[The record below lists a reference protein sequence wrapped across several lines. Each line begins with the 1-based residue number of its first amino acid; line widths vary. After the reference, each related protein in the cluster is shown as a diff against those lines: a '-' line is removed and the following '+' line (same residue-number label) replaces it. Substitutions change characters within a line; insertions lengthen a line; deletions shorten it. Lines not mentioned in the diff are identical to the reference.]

1 MDLLKENERGAAKAA
16 AKVMMITGAV
26 FVLVLVLNMVGIFK
40 VDTATMVGAFI
51 IGEILLFV
59 PALIVNVLKKE
70 GDWVKY
76 AIMACSVAFTIILSI
91 TLSYHA
97 VILYVYPIAI
107 ASLFFSGKLNIIAT
121 VLTIVGVSGGQFLAY
136 SLDLV
141 TDHNF
146 TDVKR
151 LVVYGI
157 VPRALVLISI
167 SAIFIMLCKRTSSM
181 LGSLMGA
188 EQQRLMR
195 EKSLEVSERLLSAVD
210 ELDHIAMTSA
220 ESNRSVSAETSKV
233 MKDSDENTRYIM
245 SVGSSMA
252 QISESLKSLSDMS
265 LAISGLID
273 ETDKITAESSEKIAA
288 ASGSMD
294 EISRSSEQ
302 SREIIEKLSAQS
314 KQIIDITKVIAGISS
329 QTNILAINA
338 SIEASR
344 AGEAGKGFAV
354 VAGEIKSLSEKT
366 KVAAAQIDGIITD
379 VAENIA
385 GTVKA
390 MEGSSTLTH
399 QGMDSMEQMKGSAG
413 RLVEANNEISRNI
426 AEMNKIIASVAANG
440 ESVSSELNNV
450 SRNIES
456 NSAAVQQV
464 AAAIKENSAGT
475 ENLGTMVRD
484 IKTMSME
491 LEVLSK

>member
-1 MDLLKENERGAAKAA
+1 MDLLKENERSAARAA
-16 AKVMMITGAV
+16 ANVMRITAAV
-26 FVLVLVLNMVGIFK
+26 FVLVLVLNLVGIFT
-40 VDTATMVGAFI
+40 VNTPTMVFAFI

-59 PALIVNVLKKE
+59 PTLILNVLKKE

-76 AIMACSVAFTIILSI
+76 AIMACSVVFTVILSI

-121 VLTIVGVSGGQFLAY
+121 VLTIIGVSGGQYLAY

-146 TDVKR
+146 TNTTKVI
-151 LVVYGI
+151 VYGI
-157 VPRALVLISI
+157 IPRALVLVSI
-167 SAIFIMLCKRTSSM
+167 SAIFIMLCKRTSTM
-181 LGSLMGA
+181 LSSLMGA

-210 ELDHIAMTSA
+210 ELDHIAVTSA
-220 ESNRSVSAETSKV
+220 EANRSVSSETSKV
-233 MKDSDENTRYIM
+233 MKDSEENTRYII
-245 SVGSSMA
+245 SVGSSMS

-265 LAISGLID
+265 LAISGLIE
-273 ETDKITAESSEKIAA
+273 ETDKITAESNEKIAL

-294 EISRSSEQ
+294 EIGRSSEQ
-302 SREIIEKLSAQS
+302 SMEIIDRLSSQS

-366 KVAAAQIDGIITD
+366 KAAAAQIGGIITE
-379 VAENIA
+379 VADNIA

-390 MEGSSTLTH
+390 MESSSTLTR
-399 QGMDSMEQMKGSAG
+399 QGIDSMEQMKGSAG
-413 RLVEANNEISRNI
+413 RLVEANKEISRNI
-426 AEMNKIIASVAANG
+426 AEMNKIISGVAANG

-450 SRNIES
+450 SRNIEN
-456 NSAAVQQV
+456 NSTAVQQV
-464 AAAIKENSAGT
+464 AAAIEENSAGT
-475 ENLGTMVRD
+475 ENLGLMVRE

-491 LEVLSK
+491 LEILSK

>member
-1 MDLLKENERGAAKAA
+1 MDLLKENERSAARAA
-16 AKVMMITGAV
+16 AKVMRITAAV
-26 FVLVLVLNMVGIFK
+26 FVLVLVLDLVGIFT
-40 VDTATMVGAFI
+40 VNIPTMIFAFI

-59 PALIVNVLKKE
+59 PTLILNILKKE

-121 VLTIVGVSGGQFLAY
+121 VLTIVGVSGGQYLAY

-146 TDVKR
+146 TDTTRVI
-151 LVVYGI
+151 VYGI
-157 VPRALVLISI
+157 IPRALVLVSI
-167 SAIFIMLCKRTSSM
+167 SAIFIMLCKRTSTM
-181 LGSLMGA
+181 LGNLMGA

-210 ELDHIAMTSA
+210 ELDHIAVTSA
-220 ESNRSVSAETSKV
+220 EANRSVSSETSKV
-233 MKDSDENTRYIM
+233 MKDSEENTRYII
-245 SVGSSMA
+245 SVGSSMS

-265 LAISGLID
+265 LAISGLIE
-273 ETDKITAESSEKIAA
+273 ETDKITAESNEKIAL

-294 EISRSSEQ
+294 EIGRSSER
-302 SREIIEKLSAQS
+302 SMEIIDRLSSQS

-366 KVAAAQIDGIITD
+366 KAAAAQIGGIITE
-379 VAENIA
+379 VADNIA

-390 MEGSSTLTH
+390 MESSSTLTR
-399 QGMDSMEQMKGSAG
+399 QGIDSMEQMKGSAG
-413 RLVEANNEISRNI
+413 RLVEANKEISRNI
-426 AEMNKIIASVAANG
+426 AEMNKIISGVAANG

-450 SRNIES
+450 SRNIEN
-456 NSAAVQQV
+456 NSTAVQQV
-464 AAAIKENSAGT
+464 AAAIEENSAGT
-475 ENLGTMVRD
+475 ENLGLMVRE

-491 LEVLSK
+491 LEILSK